1 MMTDLEPKHII
12 CAVRGGA
19 ESRETVSRAIDLALT
34 NGARLTFLHVMDAD
48 FLQYATIGTLRV
60 VYSELVEMG
69 TFAMMILRD
78 RAERRGVPN
87 VDYVVQE
94 GNIHKQLLQFAIA
107 TQAEVLVMGHPMRS
121 PGRNV
126 FESDELDDFMAEI
139 ERVAHIHVIQVTPG
153 TDDNKAS

>member
-19 ESRETVSRAIDLALT
+19 ESRETVSQAIDLALAG
-34 NGARLTFLHVMDAD
+34 GARLTFLHVMDAE
-48 FLQYATIGTLRV
+48 FLQYATIGPLSV

-69 TFAMMILRD
+69 TFAMMILCD
-78 RAERRGVPN
+78 RAQRRGVTN

-94 GNIHKQLLQFAIA
+94 GNIHKQLLQFAI
-107 TQAEVLVMGHPMRS
+107 TTRGEVLVMGHPTRS

-126 FESDELDDFMAEI
+126 FESGELDDFMAEI
-139 ERVAHIHVIQVTPG
+139 ERVGHIHVIQVMPG
-153 TDDNKAS
+153 DNKGG